1 MRTEIPS
8 AKEIFLVEDQ
18 NARNVYV
25 LNGFSRIEVADERIP
40 QDWNV
45 AEGTEDLQETQDEE
59 GMAQAVGDP
68 LYSIR
73 VYFPD
78 EMVVILGYYEAAYDA
93 KKGRDNMLQAFL
105 NGEAFFSLAPDAD
118 DPTIEP
124 MNMTIEQTSR

>member
-8 AKEIFLVEDQ
+8 VKEIFLVEDQ

-40 QDWNV
+40 QDWNI

-78 EMVVILGYYEAAYDA
+78 EMVVILGYYKAAYDA
-93 KKGRDNMLQAFL
+93 KKYRDNMLQAFL

-124 MNMTIEQTSR
+124 MNMTPEQTSR

>member
-1 MRTEIPS
+1 
-8 AKEIFLVEDQ
+8 
-18 NARNVYV
+18 
-25 LNGFSRIEVADERIP
+25 
-40 QDWNV
+40 
-45 AEGTEDLQETQDEE
+45 
-59 GMAQAVGDP
+59 MAQAVGDP

-93 KKGRDNMLQAFL
+93 KKYRDNMLQAFL

-124 MNMTIEQTSR
+124 MNMTPEQTSR

>member
-1 MRTEIPS
+1 MRTEILS

-93 KKGRDNMLQAFL
+93 KKCRDNMLQAFL

>member
-8 AKEIFLVEDQ
+8 VKEIFLVEDQ

-40 QDWNV
+40 QDWNI

-93 KKGRDNMLQAFL
+93 KKYRDNMLQAFL
-105 NGEAFFSLAPDAD
+105 NGETFFSLAPDAD
-118 DPTIEP
+118 DLTIEP
-124 MNMTIEQTSR
+124 MNITPEQTSR